1 MTAVQKYFLKSFCLN
16 FVLVGV
22 IFALMSI
29 YQNDTSAAISYLVI
43 YAILGII
50 ITILTVNVHTNKIK
64 SLGIQNIREEHL
76 SVKQERNV
84 KSNLEISEIKKKL
97 RENHFFNRMT
107 ITDLENGIKIKTGL
121 EWNFMDNRITIVQ
134 TSNTDKLYQYQITSV
149 PNLKWISIDNGKN
162 LENVVQVENLIRV

>member
-22 IFALMSI
+22 ISALMSI

-64 SLGIQNIREEHL
+64 SLGIHDIREEHL
-76 SVKQERNV
+76 SVRQERNV
-84 KSNLEISEIKKKL
+84 KSNLEISEIKEKL
-97 RENHFFNRMT
+97 RKNHFFDQMT
-107 ITDLENGIKIKTGL
+107 ITDIENGIKIKTGL
-121 EWNFMDNRITIVQ
+121 AWNFMDNRITIVQ
-134 TSNTDKLYQYQITSV
+134 TSNTDKLYQYHISSAT
-149 PNLKWISIDNGKN
+149 NLKWTSLDNGKN
-162 LENVVQVENLIRV
+162 LENVIQVAKLIEA